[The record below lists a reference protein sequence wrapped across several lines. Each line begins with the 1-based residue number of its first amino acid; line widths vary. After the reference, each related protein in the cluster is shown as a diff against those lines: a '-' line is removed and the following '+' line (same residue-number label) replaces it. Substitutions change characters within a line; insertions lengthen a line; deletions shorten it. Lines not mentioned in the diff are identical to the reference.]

1 MTLVWISQD
10 YSFVADGM
18 EREADAKQ
26 VLLTFKAG
34 MQALKYE
41 INHRNSQRARPYM
54 RMHPDHVECSVAV

>member
-1 MTLVWISQD
+1 MTLVSVTQD

-18 EREADAKQ
+18 VRETDAKQ
-26 VLLTFKAG
+26 VLLAFKAG

-41 INHRNSQRARPYM
+41 INNRNSQRARPYM